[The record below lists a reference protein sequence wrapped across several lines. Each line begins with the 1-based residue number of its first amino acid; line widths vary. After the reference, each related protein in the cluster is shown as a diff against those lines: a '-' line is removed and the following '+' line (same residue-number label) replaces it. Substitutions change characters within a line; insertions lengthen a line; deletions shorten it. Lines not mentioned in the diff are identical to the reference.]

1 MRGVWWSA
9 VLIGAVL
16 GGITGAALMFGLT
29 QAFGG
34 SSGGGSAHS
43 TGSGRAVFTGA
54 ELTARNGLDA
64 EAIYAA
70 VRPAV
75 VIIDTT
81 TITRRQRDQGEGSG
95 IVLDTNGHILTN
107 NHVIDRANRIQVTLA
122 DGKSYTA
129 NVLATD
135 ADNDLAVIGVNA
147 PASSLHPARLGD
159 PKTLRVGQPV
169 VAIGNPLGYEATLT
183 EGIISGIDRTFD
195 DGNGDTMQH
204 LIQSDAAI
212 NPGNSGGPLINAAGE
227 VIGIN
232 TLLDNT
238 DGTSEFSGI
247 GFAVPIDEAKGV
259 IAQAVQAKG
268 R

>member
-34 SSGGGSAHS
+34 SSGGSH
-43 TGSGRAVFTGA
+43 TVGSGHAVFTGA
-54 ELTARNGLDA
+54 GLTARNGLDA
-64 EAIYAA
+64 EGIYTA
-70 VRPAV
+70 VRPSV

-81 TITRRQRDQGEGSG
+81 TITRRQRDQGEGAG
-95 IVLDTNGHILTN
+95 VVLDASGRILTN
-107 NHVIDRANRIQVTLA
+107 NHVIDHASRIEVTLA
-122 DGKSYTA
+122 DGKTYTA

-135 ADNDLAVIGVNA
+135 PENDLAVVGINA
-147 PASSLHPARLGD
+147 PRNSLHPARLGD
-159 PKTLRVGQPV
+159 PKALRVGEPV

-212 NPGNSGGPLINAAGE
+212 NPGN
-227 VIGIN
+227 
-232 TLLDNT
+232 
-238 DGTSEFSGI
+238 
-247 GFAVPIDEAKGV
+247 
-259 IAQAVQAKG
+259 
-268 R
+268 